1 MKKDELARAEDARS
15 APASTLDANVI
26 EAWEVQRVDHDNGQ
40 IVYEVW
46 SVKPYAFLFGIHD
59 DLTPNAK
66 AIAEGIVADHNRA
79 PVPPAPPPQ
88 DNAHVAPGCE
98 RFPET
103 GV

>member
-1 MKKDELARAEDARS
+1 MTNTAEAV
-15 APASTLDANVI
+15 ALLP
-26 EAWEVQRVDHDNGQ
+26 WEVQRVDHERGN

-46 SVKPYAFLFGIHD
+46 SVTPYAFLFGIHD

-66 AIAEGIVADHNRA
+66 AIAEIIVREHNRA
-79 PVPPAPPPQ
+79 PEAIPAPPPQ